1 MLEQILAI
9 VLQSVVPF
17 LIGGGGVWLYYRNK
31 FTEVLTELE
40 DKKVIIKTIH
50 DHADQIERENVKKF
64 AKEHNAKVAKVAKVT
79 KKAAETKTADKPK
92 RKYKKQ
98 SV

>member
-1 MLEQILAI
+1 MLE
-9 VLQSVVPF
+9 
-17 LIGGGGVWLYYRNK
+17 LIISALCGLLVGGFSIWFYYREK

-40 DKKVIIKTIH
+40 DKKLIIKTIH
-50 DHADQIERENVKKF
+50 NHADEIERQNVKQM
-64 AKEHNAKVAKVAKVT
+64 AKEHNAKVAKKVKTEKKVT
-79 KKAAETKTADKPK
+79 EKPK

>member
-1 MLEQILAI
+1 MLELIISAVCGL
-9 VLQSVVPF
+9 
-17 LIGGGGVWLYYRNK
+17 LIGGGSVWLYYRDK

-40 DKKVIIKTIH
+40 DKKLIIKTIH
-50 DHADQIERENVKKF
+50 DHADDIERSNVKQM
-64 AKEHNAKVAKVAKVT
+64 AKNHNAKMAKKVKT
-79 KKAAETKTADKPK
+79 EKKVSEKPK

>member
-1 MLEQILAI
+1 MEAIFTI
-9 VLQSVVPF
+9 VLQSVIPF

-64 AKEHNAKVAKVAKVT
+64 VKEHNIKAS
-79 KKAAETKTADKPK
+79 KKEKSEKKSSDSPK